1 MGEGRIETLDM
12 ERKLDYLRL
21 YGCEPLS
28 YLTTQPGFVE
38 FHMPDMGYASF
49 ARFFGANLVL
59 GDPVC
64 DKAQW
69 PQFVEAML
77 RQVKKPTFIQISQPF
92 ALLLGE
98 RFGYAI
104 NAFGDETA
112 LPLTSFSLRGNK
124 KNNLRYAIRQGK
136 KIARVEEL
144 SMEELRHQYGI
155 VKTDLERVLAD
166 WMTTR
171 TARHQLK
178 FLVRPAVF
186 EDEPGVRK
194 FYALNDRNEVLGYVF
209 FTPLYRDGDV
219 FGYYNDV
226 GAAVKAAPTGLA
238 TYITLEALQ
247 TFQKEGLESLNLG
260 LSPLCN
266 LAQVENMPRHSLQV
280 WGILKI
286 FYETANYL
294 YNFKGA
300 HEHKRR
306 YRGEDY
312 PVFIAT
318 SWHIRLLEL
327 SLMSYYIGIIQ
338 IRNFPGI
345 KHLHDLW
352 RRYGSTAQR

>member
-1 MGEGRIETLDM
+1 MSRGRIEALAP
-12 ERKLDYLRL
+12 ERKLDYLKL
-21 YGCEPLS
+21 YGSEPVS

-38 FHMPDMGYASF
+38 FHLPDIGYASF
-49 ARFFGANLVL
+49 ARFLGASLVL

-69 PQFVEAML
+69 PRFVEKML
-77 RQVKKPTFIQISQPF
+77 RQVKKPTFIQISKPF
-92 ALLLGE
+92 ARLLGE

-104 NAFGDETA
+104 NAFGDETD
-112 LPLTSFSLRGNK
+112 LPLQTFSLRGNK

-136 KIARVEEL
+136 KVARVEEL
-144 SMEELRHQYGI
+144 GMAELRQDYGI
-155 VKTDLERVLAD
+155 VRADLERVFAD
-166 WMTTR
+166 WMSTR

-178 FLVRPAVF
+178 FLIRPPVF
-186 EDEPGVRK
+186 DDESGVRK

-209 FTPLYRDGDV
+209 FSPLCRDGKV
-219 FGYYNDV
+219 FGYYNDIA
-226 GAAVKAAPTGLA
+226 AAVKTAPTGLA
-238 TYITLEALQ
+238 TWITLEALQ

-260 LSPLCN
+260 LSPLSN
-266 LAQVENMPRHSLQV
+266 LAQVRDMPRHSLQV
-280 WGILKI
+280 WAILKI

-306 YRGEDY
+306 YRGEEY

-338 IRNFPGI
+338 IKNFPGI
-345 KHLHDLW
+345 KHLYDLW
-352 RRYGSTAQR
+352 RRHERPVRG